1 LTLLAA
7 VGEDRWV
14 QVCPACG
21 RENPEGFLH
30 CGYCTA
36 SLVTPELGR
45 RRLATLVFC
54 DLVGSTALGERV
66 DPESVQELL
75 QLYFA
80 EMRGALGRHGGVV
93 EKFIGDAVVGVFGVP
108 EAREDDALR
117 ACRAAREMLARL
129 VVLNEELER
138 RFGTRIAVR
147 IGVNSG
153 EVVGS
158 RETFVTGDAVNV
170 AARLE
175 QAAGAGEV
183 LLGEAT
189 LQLVGDGVRVMPVE
203 PVTAKGKS
211 EPLRAFRLLEV
222 LAFGPVPRRTGT
234 PLVGPED

>member
-1 LTLLAA
+1 
-7 VGEDRWV
+7 V
-14 QVCPACG
+14 QLCRSCG
-21 RENPEGFLH
+21 RENPDGFLH

-36 SLVTPELGR
+36 ALQVPAVGL
-45 RRLATLVFC
+45 RRLASLVFC
-54 DLVGSTALGERV
+54 DLAGAGALAERV
-66 DPESVQELL
+66 DAEAWQELL

-117 ACRAAREMLARL
+117 ACRAAREMQQRVAG
-129 VVLNEELER
+129 LNTELER
-138 RFGTRIAVR
+138 RFGAVIAVR

-175 QAAGAGEV
+175 QAAGPGEV
-183 LLGEAT
+183 LLGDAT
-189 LQLVGDGVRVMPVE
+189 YRLVRAAVMVE
-203 PVTAKGKS
+203 PLEPLQAKGKS
-211 EPLRAFRLLEV
+211 EPLLAYRLLEV
-222 LAFGPVPRRTGT
+222 GPDAVAGY
-234 PLVGPED
+234 LNCA